1 MTTPDA
7 QTDQG
12 GSLRLSAGPL
22 TVCFADGGLRH
33 IRFGERE
40 VVRRIYGAVR
50 DENWGT
56 VPGTIRDLQ
65 PDLTDSTFRI
75 RYTCEHRQGG
85 IHFVWQAEWTG
96 EDDGTLR
103 VTFDGEAKT
112 TFLRNRIGLCLLHP
126 IRECAGARCRTF
138 HPDGATQERRFP
150 ERVAAEQPIP
160 GFTDLVGLSHEIV
173 SGLWLDA
180 RFEGELFETEDQR
193 NWIDASYKTYS
204 TPLRL
209 PFPAEIQAGTCIRQS
224 VTLRL
229 RDQGEG
235 VRAAP
240 VFRDASQPIRVR
252 LSGADPSRIPEIGL
266 GMASHGVTLSE
277 VEAQRLLRLS
287 VSHLRVDLRL
297 ADADWP
303 TRLRAAAHDGMEL
316 GAALELAL
324 HLPRTD
330 PGDLAAVA
338 RELGRLKVDLTRAL
352 VFRDGQRSTLEVDLE
367 SARIALGDYG
377 VAIGVGTDSN
387 LYELH
392 LQPPPPAGDFVCWSM
407 NPQVHASDELSIAE
421 TPEGAAHQL
430 ATLRHRYPDLP
441 QVVSP
446 ITLKPRFNPV
456 ATAPRDVAN
465 VGDVPPQVD
474 VRQMS
479 LFAATWTL
487 AMIKALAE
495 GGAESVTFF
504 ETTGWRGVMETAA
517 GSPMPEW
524 FPSTPG
530 CVFPLYHVLA
540 DVGEFPR
547 GFAIPTV
554 TDSPLDAESLL
565 LQRGVHRRLILVNPS
580 RETRRVVLPDF
591 IRAGRIRVLDEST
604 VWTAMNRPEEFR
616 SARSTFETHEIA
628 LNRHAVV
635 TLDFTGA

>member
-7 QTDQG
+7 QTDRG
-12 GSLRLSAGPL
+12 GPLRLTAGPL
-22 TVCFADGGLRH
+22 TACFADGGLRY

-50 DENWGT
+50 DANWGT
-56 VPGTIRDLQ
+56 IPGTIRDLQ
-65 PDLTDSTFRI
+65 TDRTDSTFRI

-85 IHFVWQAEWTG
+85 IHFVWRAELSG
-96 EDDGTLR
+96 ETDGNLR

-126 IRECAGARCRTF
+126 IRECAGARCRTDHF
-138 HPDGATQERRFP
+138 DGATEERWFP
-150 ERVAAEQPIP
+150 ERVAAEQPIQ
-160 GFTDLVGLSHEIV
+160 GFTDLVGLSHEIA

-180 RFEGELFETEDQR
+180 RFEGDLFETEDQR
-193 NWIDASYKTYS
+193 NWTDASFKTYS
-204 TPLRL
+204 TPLRQ
-209 PFPAEIQAGTCIRQS
+209 PFPIEIPAGTRVRQS

-229 RDQGEG
+229 RNQSPGNQP
-235 VRAAP
+235 VP

-252 LSGADPSRIPEIGL
+252 LCGVGPSRVPEIGL
-266 GMASHGVTLSE
+266 GVASHGGSLSD
-277 VEAQRLLRLS
+277 VEAQRLLRLG

-297 ADADWP
+297 ADAQWP
-303 TRLRAAAHDGMEL
+303 TRLRSAAFDGMEL

-324 HLPRTD
+324 HLPQTG
-330 PGDLAAVA
+330 PGDLSAVA
-338 RELGRLKVDLTRAL
+338 RELSRLKVDLTRAL
-352 VFRDGQRSTLEVDLE
+352 VFRDGKRSTLQADLE
-367 SARIALGDYG
+367 SARVALGDYG
-377 VAIGVGTDSN
+377 LAIGVGTDSD
-387 LYELH
+387 LYQLH
-392 LQPPPPAGDFVCWSM
+392 LQPPPPAGDFLCWSM
-407 NPQVHASDELSIAE
+407 NPQVHASDDLSIAE

-430 ATLRHRYPDLP
+430 ATLRHEYPDLP
-441 QVVSP
+441 LVVSP

-456 ATAPRDVAN
+456 ATILNDDAHIGEA
-465 VGDVPPQVD
+465 PPQVD

-487 AMIKALAE
+487 AMLKALAE

-504 ETTGWRGVMETAA
+504 ETTGWRGVMESAA
-517 GSPMPEW
+517 GSPMPES

-547 GFAIPTV
+547 GYAIPTV
-554 TDSPLDAESLL
+554 TDNRLDAESLL
-565 LQRGVHRRLILVNPS
+565 LQQGIQRRLILVNPS
-580 RETRRVVLPDF
+580 RETRRVLLPDF

-604 VWTAMNRPEEFR
+604 VWTGMNRPEEFR
-616 SARSTFETHEIA
+616 SARSAFEGHELV
-628 LNRHAVV
+628 LNRHAIA